1 MACTLPISKSVN
13 IQWVV
18 IEIVA
23 GFLPINVI
31 AADSCP
37 NAGNDSK
44 VPGLAS
50 GVEGEPYSLRYLIWL

>member
-1 MACTLPISKSVN
+1 MYIANQESMK
-13 IQWVV
+13 IQQVV

-37 NAGNDSK
+37 NAGDDSK
-44 VPGLAS
+44 VPG
-50 GVEGEPYSLRYLIWL
+50 

>member
-1 MACTLPISKSVN
+1 
-13 IQWVV
+13 V

-44 VPGLAS
+44 APGLAS
-50 GVEGEPYSLRYLIWL
+50 RVEGEHSLRYLIWL